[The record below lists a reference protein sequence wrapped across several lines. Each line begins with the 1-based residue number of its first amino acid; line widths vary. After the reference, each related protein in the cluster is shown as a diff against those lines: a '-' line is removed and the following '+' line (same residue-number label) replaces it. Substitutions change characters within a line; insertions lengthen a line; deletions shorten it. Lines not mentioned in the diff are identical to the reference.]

1 MDNIEIQKIIDNKM
15 KKMDELME
23 DFKLEPDPNIRK

>member
-23 DFKLEPDPNIRK
+23 DFKLEADPNIRK